1 MISIIDYG
9 MGNVRSVFNAFEILG
24 ADVEIIDDPKKLT
37 NSEAIILPGVGA
49 FRDGMKN
56 LEKMGFINKLKEEV
70 IDNKKP
76 YLGICL
82 GLEFLADKSFEGGE
96 TDGFGWIKGEI
107 KKIETGNDELKI
119 PHMGWDDTIIK
130 KNTRLLRDMK
140 NPVFYY
146 LHSFFLEVKK
156 TEIEYIESI
165 CEYGKTKIISS
176 IHKENI
182 YAVQFHPEKSQESG
196 LKLINNF
203 LELIKEK

>member
-9 MGNVRSVFNAFEILG
+9 MGNVKSVYNAFEILG
-24 ADVEIIDDPKKLT
+24 SEIEIIDDPKKLDD
-37 NSEAIILPGVGA
+37 SEAIILPGVGA
-49 FRDGMKN
+49 FKDGIRN
-56 LEKMGFINKLKEEV
+56 LEKMGFINKLEEQV
-70 IDNKKP
+70 IDKKKP

-82 GLEFLADKSFEGGE
+82 GLEFLANKSFEGGE
-96 TDGFGWIKGEI
+96 TEGFGWIKGQIE
-107 KKIETGNDELKI
+107 KIDTGDNKLKI

-130 KNTRLLRDMK
+130 KNTTLLKGMK

-146 LHSFFLEVKK
+146 LHSFFLKVEK
-156 TEIEYIESI
+156 TETDYIESI
-165 CEYGKTKIISS
+165 CEYGKTRIISS

-203 LELIKEK
+203 LELIKQ